1 MCLNNRKKYVCLIN
15 EISSFLFTPS
25 QSTGS
30 KYSTSVIAHCSH
42 IRRNI
47 SIEVDDE
54 CILDMIS
61 IDVRCRV
68 LYKYKEKI
76 IDDVK
81 NKILINT

>member
-1 MCLNNRKKYVCLIN
+1 MCLNNRKKYVCLIK
-15 EISSFLFTPS
+15 EISFFLFTPS

-81 NKILINT
+81 NEILINT